1 MDIKIIVATHKS
13 YKMPSENIYVPL
25 HVGSALDANID
36 AELATYKRDDTGNN
50 ISHKNANYCE
60 LTGLFWAWKNLQAD
74 YVGIAHYRRHFAKYA
89 FGPKWNR
96 IADEKC
102 LDKLLQKY
110 DVVLPKKRNYYIET
124 TYTQYIHAHNKQDLD
139 ETEKILNEYYP
150 EYMEAYGNCMESTK
164 GHKFN
169 MLIMKKDILDKYC
182 EWLFDVL
189 FKLEERLDISE
200 YSLKD
205 QRVFGYVSER
215 LLDVWLN
222 TNKIPYAELPV
233 VHMEKQYWTR
243 KILSFLIR
251 KIRGTK
257 LGARTEEKRVGN
269 RRDLQPAGI
278 AETMLGKVNSTKM

>member
-1 MDIKIIVATHKS
+1 MPTEKIYI
-13 YKMPSENIYVPL
+13 PL
-25 HVGSALDANID
+25 HVGSAIAEDID
-36 AELATYKRDDTGNN
+36 SGLAEYRRDDLGEN
-50 ISHKNANYCE
+50 ISSKNANYCE
-60 LTGLFWAWKNLQAD
+60 LTGLYWAWKNLRAE
-74 YVGIAHYRRHFAKYA
+74 YVGIAHYRRHFAKRSL
-89 FGPKWNR
+89 GTKWER

-102 LDKLLQKY
+102 LCKRLRKY
-110 DVVLPKKRNYYIET
+110 DVILPKKRNYYIET

-139 ETEKILNEYYP
+139 ETEKILKEYYP
-150 EYMEAYGNCMESTK
+150 DYLEAYASAMKSTK

-189 FKLEERLDISE
+189 FKLEARLDISG

-243 KILSFLIR
+243 KILNFLIR

-257 LGARTEEKRVGN
+257 LGARTDEKRVGN
-269 RRDLQPAGI
+269 RRDLQPVGI
-278 AETMLGKVNSTKM
+278 TETMLGKVNSTKM